1 MARQFY
7 ITPLICAQEALG
19 TVCRPKVG
27 PTAVNYVAACQSHTV
42 PNAQCMVLI
51 TGDTTGADGDNTLVS
66 LVADNMD
73 TTISSLSNAVRNR
86 IQNGLSS
93 KNIPLTLTDYA
104 TVRDFLNALG
114 KWFDPNFTIENFWV
128 FGT

>member
-1 MARQFY
+1 
-7 ITPLICAQEALG
+7 
-19 TVCRPKVG
+19 
-27 PTAVNYVAACQSHTV
+27 
-42 PNAQCMVLI
+42 MVLI